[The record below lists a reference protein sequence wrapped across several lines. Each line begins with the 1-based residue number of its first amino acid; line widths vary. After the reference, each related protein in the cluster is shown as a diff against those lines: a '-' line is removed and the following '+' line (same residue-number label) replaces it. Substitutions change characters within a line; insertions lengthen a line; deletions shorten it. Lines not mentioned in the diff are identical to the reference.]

1 MISYREAASAKLNLS
16 LNVLERL
23 PDGYHT
29 LESVMHTVS
38 LHDDVD
44 LAITEEGD
52 WQIRG
57 EGLPIPL
64 NETNLA
70 WKAAEIYF
78 RDSGFRPGLRIHIH
92 KRIPSQAGLG
102 GGSADAAAVF
112 RILNR
117 HYGLYDEAQMIEK
130 AMQAGSDV
138 PFCLAGGAKLVRG
151 RGEILSDVPPL
162 QQASFLIVKPFC
174 ACSTAALFRAI
185 DEEPERP
192 AADTQ
197 ALCDAMKRGALR
209 DVGALLRNAF
219 EPVACRLYP
228 EIAEVLDQLR
238 SSNCL
243 GAILTGSGSACYS
256 LYENALEAQ
265 MAAKIF
271 QEKGLQCFCASSNET
286 D

>member
-52 WQIRG
+52 WQISG

-78 RDSGFRPGLRIHIH
+78 RDSGLRPGLRIHIH

-117 HYGLYDEAQMIEK
+117 HYELFDDAQLTER

-138 PFCLAGGAKLVRG
+138 PFCLFGGAKLVRG
-151 RGEILSDVPPL
+151 RGEFLSDVSPL
-162 QQASFLIVKPFC
+162 RQASVLIVKPSC

-192 AADTQ
+192 AADTE
-197 ALCDAMKRGALR
+197 ALCNAMKRGSVR

-219 EPVACRLYP
+219 EPVACRMYP
-228 EIAEVLDQLR
+228 EIAEVLDQLKD
-238 SSNCL
+238 SDCL
-243 GAILTGSGSACYS
+243 GAILTGSGSACFA
-256 LYENALEAQ
+256 LYEKDP
-265 MAAKIF
+265 AAWSAAEILR
-271 QEKGLQCFCASSNET
+271 EKGLQCFCASFTEKA
-286 D
+286 

>member
-1 MISYREAASAKLNLS
+1 MTAYREAAPAKLNLS
-16 LNVLERL
+16 LNVLDRL

-44 LAITEEGD
+44 LTITEEGD
-52 WQIRG
+52 WQISG

-78 RDSGFRPGLRIHIH
+78 RDSGLRPGLQIHIH

-117 HYGLYDEAQMIEK
+117 HYGLYDDTQMTEK

-151 RGEILSDVPPL
+151 KGEILSYVPPL
-162 QQASFLIVKPFC
+162 QQASLLIVKPSC

-185 DEEPERP
+185 DEEPDRP

-197 ALCDAMKRGALR
+197 ALCNAMQRGDLR

-219 EPVACRLYP
+219 EPIACRLYP

-238 SSNCL
+238 GSGCL
-243 GAILTGSGSACYS
+243 GAILTGSGSACFA
-256 LYENALEAQ
+256 LYENDFAAQ
-265 MAAKIF
+265 TAAECF
-271 QEKGLQCFCASSNET
+271 HEKGLQCFCASSSET